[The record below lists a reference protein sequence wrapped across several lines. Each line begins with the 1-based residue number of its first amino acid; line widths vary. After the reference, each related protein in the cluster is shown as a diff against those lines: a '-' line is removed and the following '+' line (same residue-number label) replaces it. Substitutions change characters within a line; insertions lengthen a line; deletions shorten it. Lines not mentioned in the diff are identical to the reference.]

1 MDFKKKWYIVQVIT
15 GKEKIII
22 DSIKEYIN
30 INNMKKLFG
39 EIILPMERVLEIKK
53 GQHKKTEFKLLPG
66 YILINM
72 IMNNKS
78 WHLIKRVPKIINFIG
93 GTSFNPT
100 YLSEKEV
107 SKIKFSL
114 KNFNNKP
121 RPKTIFEPGELI
133 RVKDGPFSDFNGI
146 VEEIDYEKNR
156 LKLSISIFSR
166 STPVDLDFDQVE
178 KI

>member
-1 MDFKKKWYIVQVIT
+1 MNFKKKWYIVQVIS
-15 GKEKIII
+15 GKEKKIIN
-22 DSIKEYIN
+22 SIKESLVMF
-30 INNMKKLFG
+30 NMKNLFG
-39 EIILPMERVLEIKK
+39 EIIIPIKKVLEIKK
-53 GQHKKTEFKLLPG
+53 GQHKNTEFNFFPG
-66 YILINM
+66 YILIQM

-78 WHLIKRVPKIINFIG
+78 WHLIKNIPKIINFIG
-93 GTSFNPT
+93 GTSFNPIN
-100 YLSEKEV
+100 LSDNEV
-107 SKIKFSL
+107 NKIKFNL
-114 KNFNNKP
+114 KNFNKNI

-166 STPVDLDFDQVE
+166 STPVNLDFEQVE

>member
-1 MDFKKKWYIVQVIT
+1 MNFKKKWYIVQVIT

-22 DSIKEYIN
+22 NSIKKNIN
-30 INNMKKLFG
+30 IYNMKDLFG
-39 EIILPMERVLEIKK
+39 EIIVPIERVLEIRK
-53 GQHKKTEFKLLPG
+53 GQHKKTEFKFLPG
-66 YILINM
+66 YILIHM

-93 GTSFNPT
+93 GTSFNPIH
-100 YLSEKEV
+100 LSEKEV
-107 SKIKFSL
+107 NKIKFNL
-114 KNFNNKP
+114 KNFNNNP